1 MATFDYASIRDNK
14 VKPAIERFGQTITI
28 TRNEDLGNWT
38 KSYNPVEMR
47 YEWYNSDTLQTVYVE
62 PAETVV
68 VYTGTGVLTNYTNE
82 EIDDTNILRQD
93 KKLLTIDLPQAQQ
106 GDIVTIGT
114 TDYAVASVKVISP
127 GGVDVLYIL
136 QVRV

>member
-28 TRNEDLGNWT
+28 TRNENLDDWE
-38 KSYNPVEMR
+38 KRYNAVEMR
-47 YEWYNSDTLQTVYVE
+47 YEWYNSTTLQTVYTE
-62 PAETVV
+62 PAETIVT
-68 VYTGTGVLTNYTNE
+68 YSGQGVLTDFSNE

-93 KKLLTIDLPQAQQ
+93 KKILTIELPEGRP
-106 GDIVTIGT
+106 GDKVTVAE
-114 TDYAVASVKVISP
+114 TDYGLVNTRVVSP
-127 GGVDVLYIL
+127 GGVDVLYIM